1 MRGRFERILAIA
13 LLVVS
18 CGGVRAADLDGPPPT
33 PRAARPSNCRVIPQ
47 PRLNLTKEDVV
58 GADPQIVCFSR
69 GLLADTMQ
77 PYPVPLQR
85 AWWDF
90 RP

>member
-1 MRGRFERILAIA
+1 
-13 LLVVS
+13 
-18 CGGVRAADLDGPPPT
+18 
-33 PRAARPSNCRVIPQ
+33 VIPQ

-58 GADPQIVCFSR
+58 GADPQTVCFSR